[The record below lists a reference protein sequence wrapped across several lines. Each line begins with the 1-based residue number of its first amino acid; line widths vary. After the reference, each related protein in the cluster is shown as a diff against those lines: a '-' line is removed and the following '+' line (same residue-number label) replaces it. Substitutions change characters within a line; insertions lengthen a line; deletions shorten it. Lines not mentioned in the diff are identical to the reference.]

1 METLFQVAVLLFGLI
16 LRLGIPLGVTMLL
29 GWVLRR
35 LDAQWQREGE
45 ALRPAAT
52 ASEEDLF
59 GLPCWQIRDCPAA
72 VREACPAYRQ
82 SEIPC
87 WELLRG
93 PDGRLQ
99 QKCLSCQ
106 VFRSAPMPVAA

>member
-1 METLFQVAVLLFGLI
+1 METLFHIGAILFGFL

-35 LDAQWQREGE
+35 LDTQWQREGQM
-45 ALRPAAT
+45 LRPAAK
-52 ASEEDLF
+52 ASEEDL
-59 GLPCWQIRDCPAA
+59 LSIPCWQIRDCPAA
-72 VREACPAYRQ
+72 LREACPAYQQ
-82 SEIPC
+82 SETPC
-87 WELLRG
+87 WELLRD

-106 VFRSAPMPVAA
+106 VFLAAPMPVAA